1 MKKNILSLAILLYTL
16 VAGAQKLTIVDKT
29 TRQTIPGV
37 VVYSNTPLQ
46 SAQTNTKG
54 QVDASVFK
62 TADSIY
68 FKLVGYES
76 PSYSYKQLELMKF
89 QIELAEARISLGEIV
104 VSSNRWEEKKIET
117 PNRIEKINK
126 KDIVFQNPQ
135 TAADLLET
143 SGYVYIQKSQMAGGS
158 PNLRGFATNRVML
171 IVDGVRMN
179 NAIFRA
185 GNLQNV
191 ISIDASA
198 LESTEVLF
206 GPGAVMY
213 GSDAIG
219 GVMDFHTIQPQFNV
233 RPPNAIV
240 EEKNKNKSL
249 FAGNAFG
256 RFSSANTEK
265 TGHLDFNIGFE
276 KWSFLTSITY
286 SDYDDLRAG
295 SVGNNYFLR
304 PSYAQ
309 TVDGKDSTVLN
320 KNPSLQ
326 VGSAFSQINFMEK
339 IRVRPNKFME
349 IDYAFHYSATSN
361 APRYDRLYLNANND
375 EQLDYAE
382 WYYGPQKWMMNRIGL
397 TNSKSNKIYDQ
408 LRFVT
413 AMQNTEESRHDRK
426 FNSKQMR
433 NQTETVDAY
442 SFNLDLDKKLG
453 EKASLFYGA
462 EIIYNKI
469 GSVAN
474 RQHIITQIETPTNTR
489 YPNGSTWQA
498 YGAYVNFK
506 YKINPKMI
514 LNAGVRYTRYTIKAD
529 FDTTLFPFP
538 FVHAE
543 NNNGAMN
550 GSLGLVYSPNQTWQ
564 LYINAASGFRAPNID
579 DMGKIFDSQPGTVV
593 VANPDLKPEYAYNTE
608 IGTVRTFGKFLK
620 MDFAGYYTLLKNAL
634 ARRSFQYNG
643 LDSIDYDGQLSQV
656 LAIQNITGAY
666 VYGVQAG
673 AEISFG
679 KGFGLSSKI
688 SFQKGEEQSE
698 DSLIYYP
705 KPHVAPL
712 FGSTHLTYVRK
723 KLKLDLYS
731 QYNRKMEFSD
741 LPLVDRTDNVPY
753 AKDANGLPF
762 TPGWYTLNFKAA
774 YYINK
779 NIALNAGIEN
789 ITDQL
794 YRPYSSGISS
804 AGRNFILSLR
814 AQF

>member
-16 VAGAQKLTIVDKT
+16 VAGAQKLTIIDKT

-37 VVYSNTPLQ
+37 AVYSNNPLQ

-76 PSYSYKQLELMKF
+76 PSYSYQQLELMKF
-89 QIELAEARISLGEIV
+89 KIELAEARISLGEIV

-126 KDIVFQNPQ
+126 KDIAFQNPQ

-219 GVMDFHTIQPQFNV
+219 GVMDFHTLQPQFNV
-233 RPPNAIV
+233 IPPNAIV

-249 FAGNAFG
+249 FAGSAFG
-256 RFSSANTEK
+256 RFSSANNEK

-309 TVDGKDSTVLN
+309 TIDGKDTTVLN

-349 IDYAFHYSATSN
+349 MDYAFHYSATSN
-361 APRYDRLYLNANND
+361 APRYDRLYLDANND

-408 LRFVT
+408 LRFVI
-413 AMQNTEESRHDRK
+413 AVQNTEESRHDRK

-433 NQTETVDAY
+433 SQTETVDAY

-514 LNAGVRYTRYTIKAD
+514 LNAGTRYTRYTIKAD

-538 FVHAE
+538 FVHTE
-543 NNNGAMN
+543 NGNGAMN
-550 GSLGLVYSPNQTWQ
+550 GSLGLVYSPNRTWQ

-593 VANPDLKPEYAYNTE
+593 VANPDLKPEYAYNAE
-608 IGTVRTFGKFLK
+608 IGTVKTFGKFLK

-705 KPHVAPL
+705 KPHVAPV

-794 YRPYSSGISS
+794 YRPYSSGISA

>member
-1 MKKNILSLAILLYTL
+1 MKKNILSIAMMLYAFI
-16 VAGAQKLTIVDKT
+16 AGAQTLTIVDKT

-37 VVYSNTPLQ
+37 AVYSNNPPHSTY
-46 SAQTNTKG
+46 ANAKG
-54 QVDASVFK
+54 QIDASIFK
-62 TADSIY
+62 AADSVY

-76 PSYSYKQLELMKF
+76 PSYSYQQLESMKF
-89 QIELAEARISLGEIV
+89 KIELTETRISLGEVV

-117 PNRIEKINK
+117 PNRIEKISK
-126 KDIVFQNPQ
+126 KDVAFQNPQ
-135 TAADLLET
+135 TSADLLET

-158 PNLRGFATNRVML
+158 PNLRGFSTNRVML
-171 IVDGVRMN
+171 VVDGVRMN

-219 GVMDFHTIQPQFNV
+219 GVMDFHTLQPKFSDSSKTLV
-233 RPPNAIV
+233 TG
-240 EEKNKNKSL
+240 S
-249 FAGNAFG
+249 AFG

-265 TGHLDFNIGFE
+265 TGHLDFNIGTK
-276 KWSFLTSITY
+276 KWSFLTSVTY

-295 SVGNNYFLR
+295 SVGNSYFLR

-309 TVDGKDSTVLN
+309 TFDGKDSTVIN
-320 KNPSLQ
+320 KAPSLQ
-326 VGSAFSQINFMEK
+326 VGSAFSQLNLMQK
-339 IRVRPNKFME
+339 IRFQPNKAWN
-349 IDYAFHYSATSN
+349 IDYAFHYSATSD
-361 APRYDRLYLNANND
+361 APRYDRLYLDANND
-375 EQLDYAE
+375 NVLDNAE
-382 WYYGPQKWMMNRIGL
+382 WYYGPQKWMMNRLGFIN
-397 TNSKSNKIYDQ
+397 TKSNKIYDQ
-408 LRFVT
+408 LRVV
-413 AMQNTEESRHDRK
+413 AAVQNNEESRHDRK
-426 FNSKQMR
+426 FNNKQLR

-442 SFNLDLDKKLG
+442 SFNLDLDKKLS
-453 EKASLFYGA
+453 EKATLFYGA
-462 EIIYNKI
+462 EVIYNKI

-474 RQHIITQIETPTNTR
+474 KIHIVTQKETPTTTR

-498 YGAYVNFK
+498 YGAYANLK

-514 LNAGVRYTRYTIKAD
+514 LNAGARYTHYIIKAD
-529 FDTTLFPFP
+529 FDTALFPFP

-543 NNNGAMN
+543 NSNGALN
-550 GSLGLVYSPNQTWQ
+550 GSIGMVYSPNTTWQ
-564 LYINAASGFRAPNID
+564 VYINAATGFRAPNLD
-579 DMGKIFDSQPGTVV
+579 DMGKVFDSQPGTVV
-593 VANPDLKPEYAYNTE
+593 VANADLKPEYAYNAE
-608 IGTVRTFGKFLK
+608 IGTAKTFGHFFKV
-620 MDFAGYYTLLKNAL
+620 DFAGYYTLLKNAL
-634 ARRSFQYNG
+634 ARRAFQYNG
-643 LDSIDYDGQLSQV
+643 KDSIDYDGQLSQV

-673 AEISFG
+673 VDISFG
-679 KGFGLSSKI
+679 HGFGMSSKI
-688 SFQKGEEQSE
+688 SYQKGEEQSE

-723 KLKLDLYS
+723 KLKLDLYA
-731 QYNRKMEFSD
+731 QYNKKMEFKD

-762 TPGWYTLNFKAA
+762 TPAWYTLNFKAA
-774 YYINK
+774 YYINQYV
-779 NIALNAGIEN
+779 ALNAGVEN

-794 YRPYSSGISS
+794 YRPYSSGISA
-804 AGRNFILSLR
+804 AGRNFIVSLR

>member
-1 MKKNILSLAILLYTL
+1 MQKNILTLAILLITL
-16 VAGAQKLTIVDKT
+16 VAGAQKLTIIDKT

-37 VVYSNTPLQ
+37 AVYSNNPLQ
-46 SAQTNTKG
+46 AAQTNTKG
-54 QVDASVFK
+54 QVDVSVFK

-76 PSYSYKQLELMKF
+76 PSYSYQQLALMKF

-219 GVMDFHTIQPQFNV
+219 GVMDFHTL
-233 RPPNAIV
+233 RPKFDLTPTPSPDG
-240 EEKNKNKSL
+240 ERDKSKTL
-249 FAGNAFG
+249 VAGSAFG

-309 TVDGKDSTVLN
+309 TIDGKDSTVLN

-326 VGSAFSQINFMEK
+326 VGSAFSQINFMKK
-339 IRVRPNKFME
+339 IRVQPNKFLD

-361 APRYDRLYLNANND
+361 ASRYDRLYLDANND

-397 TNSKSNKIYDQ
+397 TNSKSNKVYDQ
-408 LRFVT
+408 LRFVI
-413 AMQNTEESRHDRK
+413 AVQNTEESRHDRK
-426 FNSKQMR
+426 FNSEQMR

-442 SFNLDLDKKLG
+442 SFNLDLDKKLD
-453 EKASLFYGA
+453 EKATLFYGT

-474 RQHIITQIETPTNTR
+474 MQHSITQIETPTNTR

-514 LNAGVRYTRYTIKAD
+514 LNAGARYTRYTIKAD

-538 FVHAE
+538 FVHTE

-550 GSLGLVYSPNQTWQ
+550 GSFGLVYSQNKTWQ

-579 DMGKIFDSQPGTVV
+579 DMGKVFDSQPGTVV
-593 VANPDLKPEYAYNTE
+593 VANADLKPEYAYNAE
-608 IGTVRTFGKFLK
+608 IGTSKTFGKFLK

-643 LDSIDYDGQLSQV
+643 QDSINYDGQMSQV

-679 KGFGLSSKI
+679 KGFGMSSKI
-688 SFQKGEEQSE
+688 SFQKGEEQNE

-723 KLKLDLYS
+723 KLKLDLYA
-731 QYNRKMEFSD
+731 QYNKKMEFSD

-753 AKDANGLPF
+753 AKDAKGLPF
-762 TPGWYTLNFKAA
+762 TPGWYTLNLKAA

-794 YRPYSSGISS
+794 YRPYSSGISAS
-804 AGRNFILSLR
+804 GRNFILSLR
-814 AQF
+814 TQF